1 MPGLLFLRERK
12 KKYIYVL
19 LSYFMCSSE
28 IAISNMNQRNFSNK
42 TKINYIERKK
52 GVWNDGKKMGRV
64 LNFYVFVW
72 KGNLVH

>member
-1 MPGLLFLRERK
+1 MEIMKNARFTIFEREK

-52 GVWNDGKKMGRV
+52 GV
-64 LNFYVFVW
+64 
-72 KGNLVH
+72 